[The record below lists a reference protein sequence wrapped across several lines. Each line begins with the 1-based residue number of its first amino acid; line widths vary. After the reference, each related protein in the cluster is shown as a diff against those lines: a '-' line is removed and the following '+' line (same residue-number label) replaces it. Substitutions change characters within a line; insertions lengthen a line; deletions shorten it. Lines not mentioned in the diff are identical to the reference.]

1 MSMWWLILIP
11 GWTNLEPVPSEG
23 EIARKQSHDIEV
35 WDWDQ
40 CQSFGLE
47 MIWVDG
53 IVDFVLAVWLLEV
66 GKQEKMGGKLVEI
79 SLSWHIH
86 VGAEL
91 WMWTFLHH
99 GSHCQKGRD
108 QEVNLGWASGA
119 GKYLGCSSWTTFKF
133 YQNSIEAF
141 FCLF

>member
-1 MSMWWLILIP
+1 
-11 GWTNLEPVPSEG
+11 
-23 EIARKQSHDIEV
+23 
-35 WDWDQ
+35 
-40 CQSFGLE
+40 

-91 WMWTFLHH
+91 
-99 GSHCQKGRD
+99 
-108 QEVNLGWASGA
+108 
-119 GKYLGCSSWTTFKF
+119 
-133 YQNSIEAF
+133 
-141 FCLF
+141 